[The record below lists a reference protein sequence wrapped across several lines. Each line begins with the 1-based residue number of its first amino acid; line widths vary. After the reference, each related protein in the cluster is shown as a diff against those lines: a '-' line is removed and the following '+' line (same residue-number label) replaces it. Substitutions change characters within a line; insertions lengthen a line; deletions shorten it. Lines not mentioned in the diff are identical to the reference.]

1 MNSRAALWIVNGLLA
16 GLAFVSL
23 FPLVWM
29 VSVSFMQPGAA
40 STLPTPI
47 LPASPTLAN
56 YRTCLLYTS
65 DAADE

>member
-1 MNSRAALWIVNGLLA
+1 MNSRVAVWVVNGLLA

-40 STLPTPI
+40 STLPTPSF
-47 LPASPTLAN
+47 PA
-56 YRTCLLYTS
+56 
-65 DAADE
+65 AASVAI